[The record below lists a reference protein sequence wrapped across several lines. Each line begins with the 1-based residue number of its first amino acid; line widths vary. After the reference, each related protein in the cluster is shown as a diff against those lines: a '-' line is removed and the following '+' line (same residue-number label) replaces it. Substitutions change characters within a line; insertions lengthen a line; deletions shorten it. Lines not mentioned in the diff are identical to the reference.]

1 MSYTSAY
8 LVWLLINVALVAVAT
23 AKGDHD
29 DDHKYHDRDRKDGKG
44 GCRGK
49 GKHPNGRH
57 GSKGEREGHKG
68 DKYERYLKDDLMVK
82 EAEWERDGKEG
93 PTSAEATKL
102 MADCLVAAEKEDI
115 KSPECVLCSPLHI
128 HII

>member
-1 MSYTSAY
+1 MTKLS
-8 LVWLLINVALVAVAT
+8 LLLCVVALVAVAT

-57 GSKGEREGHKG
+57 GSKGEREGHK
-68 DKYERYLKDDLMVK
+68 DS
-82 EAEWERDGKEG
+82 
-93 PTSAEATKL
+93 TTATQPGMGSTK
-102 MADCLVAAEKEDI
+102 K
-115 KSPECVLCSPLHI
+115 
-128 HII
+128 